1 MSVMNTTMQGD
12 GVKSVMSVTKQ
23 ECIVRHVL
31 KRFSVVTPKIRFV
44 AVLVNSVELRPEAF
58 LMHLFGHMS
67 WSRELLGG
75 MCVLIHAC
83 SFTEYPL

>member
-1 MSVMNTTMQGD
+1 MSVMNTTIRGD
-12 GVKSVMSVTKQ
+12 GVKSVMSVTKR
-23 ECIVRHVL
+23 ECIMRHVL
-31 KRFSVVTPKIRFV
+31 KCYSVVTLKIRFV
-44 AVLVNSVELRPEAF
+44 AVLLNSVELRPEAF
-58 LMHLFGHMS
+58 LMHLFGHTS